1 MANAAFVA
9 VFDFTPNGEG
19 QLALKVGDKF
29 INVTEYS
36 SDWWNATD
44 ARSKKVMS
52 EISGFIA
59 HFFLTL
65 ADGACSSHLSS
76 GILGRRID
84 NQRWAP

>member
-52 EISGFIA
+52 EISDIITY
-59 HFFLTL
+59 FLHL
-65 ADGACSSHLSS
+65 PDRACSSHLSS

-84 NQRWAP
+84 NQRWTP